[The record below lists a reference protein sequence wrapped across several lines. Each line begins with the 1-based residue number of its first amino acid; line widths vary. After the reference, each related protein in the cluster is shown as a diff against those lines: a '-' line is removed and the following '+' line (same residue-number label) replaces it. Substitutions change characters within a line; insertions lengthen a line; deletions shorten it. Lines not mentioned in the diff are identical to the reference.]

1 MRRFSLCQ
9 PSPSMAVAL
18 LALFCSLG
26 GTGYAASSLV
36 APKAT
41 TEAAHKAKT
50 AKPLSSSQVNKLIA
64 AYFSS
69 HLSQLQGRPGA
80 VGSSGSGGSKGE
92 AGGPGT
98 KGETGSTGTKGGAGP
113 TGATGMSGYQQVAG
127 SYEPG
132 TGSGFNEASAEA
144 SCPAGKKVI
153 GGGFDTAGSDATL
166 YVGLDEA
173 TSETNWVVSTFS
185 ATTAAY
191 SIRAF
196 AICVR
201 VAE

>member
-1 MRRFSLCQ
+1 MSRFSLRR

-36 APKAT
+36 APKAA

-69 HLSQLQGRPGA
+69 HQSQLQGRPGGA
-80 VGSSGSGGSKGE
+80 GPSGSSGSKG
-92 AGGPGT
+92 ATGASGT
-98 KGETGSTGTKGGAGP
+98 NGETGSTGAKGEAGP
-113 TGATGMSGYQQVAG
+113 TGATGMGGYQQVAG

-144 SCPAGKKVI
+144 SCPAGKKAT

-173 TSETNWVVSTFS
+173 VSETTWVVTTFS
-185 ATTAAY
+185 ATTADY

-196 AICVR
+196 VICVR